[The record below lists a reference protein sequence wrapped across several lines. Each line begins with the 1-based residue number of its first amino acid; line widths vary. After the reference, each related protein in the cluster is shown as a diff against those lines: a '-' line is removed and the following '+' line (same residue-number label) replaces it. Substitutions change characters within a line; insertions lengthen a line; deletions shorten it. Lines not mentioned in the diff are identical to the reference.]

1 MNTLV
6 ENGYIIEDAKDL
18 LSEEHFK
25 ELDTLCDSISTSEK
39 KYTKFY
45 QFEYCFTKEDT
56 SYFGLTG
63 ENSSVKF
70 VDRIDIGDSPEKKFS
85 VKMKKKLIQKYFD
98 SVQTYA
104 ESFYEIDRFSY
115 LCDKMSHAIAD
126 KYYSHI
132 FNLDNFRKKEIHS
145 TTKRIATYDEDCH
158 IAKHKDGFNNKR
170 LFVILVYL
178 NKEWEDTNGGDLVI
192 YSKNNDK
199 ISLTP
204 KAPSVCVLDFTKNNL
219 EHEVL
224 KVIDGTRYTY
234 VSFYEVSESLM
245 ITDEWKKHKIK
256 KMI

>member
-25 ELDTLCDSISTSEK
+25 ELDTLCDEINASQK
-39 KYTKFY
+39 KHTKFY
-45 QFEYCFTKEDT
+45 QFEYCLTKEDVD
-56 SYFGLTG
+56 YFGLTG
-63 ENSSVKF
+63 EKASVKF
-70 VDRIDIGDSPEKKFS
+70 ADRIDIGDSPEKKFS
-85 VKMKKKLIQKYFD
+85 IEMKKKLIRKYFD

-104 ESFYEIDRFSY
+104 ESFYKIERFSF
-115 LCDKMSHAIAD
+115 LCDKISHAIAD

-132 FNLDNFRKKEIHS
+132 FNLDNLKKKEIRS
-145 TTKRIATYDEDCH
+145 TTQRIATYDNECH
-158 IAKHKDGFNNKR
+158 IAKHKDGFSDKR
-170 LFVILVYL
+170 LFVILLYL
-178 NKEWEDTNGGDLVI
+178 NKEWEEANGGDLVI
-192 YSKNNDK
+192 YTKNNDK

-234 VSFYEVSESLM
+234 VSFYEVSETLM
-245 ITDEWKKHKIK
+245 LTDEWKEHKIK